1 MSKNEIVLKAKQLDE
16 VPDCNGVVDLLGEYI
31 KENAD
36 DLEAL
41 ALFQKNLAVKII
53 LDLNLNIDDLYSID
67 EKNVFNNIP
76 EELVLKLSETMF
88 IESISNVFLLEKSE
102 QEKEKLVFGYLY
114 RAISSLGDRL
124 EDYNILRN
132 QLEKFFETMSALGYG
147 KYFYS
152 DLSYI
157 VDWKSKVS
165 ENILKFLVEKS
176 KSVLSVVSDKKIYD
190 TYTKNMK
197 NPLCSFEDKPYLSG
211 GRLVIVNIKSEEEK
225 EFWKG
230 YFSLMKN
237 IREEEYE
244 SYRKISSDEN
254 NPFYGVLSIGE
265 NIHKSYMNAMMKKI
279 ASSEDVA
286 KMQVATNCD
295 SVSFSESDFKS
306 RIETAEQSI
315 NTIKVNPIEQI
326 KSMIFKLLGRK

>member
-1 MSKNEIVLKAKQLDE
+1 MSKNEVILKAKQLDE
-16 VPDCNGVVDLLGEYI
+16 VPDCDGVVELLSEYI
-31 KENAD
+31 KENTD

-41 ALFQKNLAVKII
+41 ALFQKNLAVKTI
-53 LDLNLNIDDLYSID
+53 LDLNLNLDELYATD
-67 EKNVFNNIP
+67 EKSVFNSIP
-76 EELVLKLSETMF
+76 EESVLKLSEIMF
-88 IESISNVFLLEKSE
+88 IESVSRVYLLERSE
-102 QEKEKLVFGYLY
+102 KEKEKLIFGYLY

-124 EDYNILRN
+124 EDYNVLKS
-132 QLEKFFETMSALGYG
+132 QLEKFFETLLALGYG

-152 DLSYI
+152 DLAFI

-176 KSVLSVVSDKKIYD
+176 KSVLSVVSDKEIYD
-190 TYTKNMK
+190 TYTKDMK
-197 NPLCSFEDKPYLSG
+197 NPLCSFDDKPYLSG
-211 GRLVIVNIKSEEEK
+211 GKLVIVNIKSEEEK

-244 SYRKISSDEN
+244 SYRKIALDEN
-254 NPFYGVLSIGE
+254 HPFYGVLSLEE
-265 NIHKSYMNAMMKKI
+265 NIHKSYLNAMMKKI
-279 ASSEDVA
+279 ASSEEVA
-286 KMQVATNCD
+286 KMQVATKCD
-295 SVSFSESDFKS
+295 TITFSESSFKG

>member
-1 MSKNEIVLKAKQLDE
+1 MSKNEVVLKAKQLDE
-16 VPDCNGVVDLLGEYI
+16 VPDCDGVVELLSEYVT
-31 KENAD
+31 ENTD

-41 ALFQKNLAVKII
+41 ALFQKNFAIKTIV
-53 LDLNLNIDDLYSID
+53 DLNLNIDELYAID
-67 EKNVFNNIP
+67 EKNVFNSIP

-88 IESISNVFLLEKSE
+88 IESISRVFLLEKTE

-124 EDYNILRN
+124 EDYNILKN
-132 QLEKFFETMSALGYG
+132 QLKKFFETMSALGYG

-152 DLSYI
+152 DLASI

-176 KSVLSVVSDKKIYD
+176 KSVLSVVNDKEIYD
-190 TYTKNMK
+190 TYTKDMK

-237 IREEEYE
+237 VREKEYE
-244 SYRKISSDEN
+244 NYYKIVSDEN
-254 NPFYGVLSIGE
+254 NPLYGVISIGE
-265 NIHKSYMNAMMKKI
+265 NIHKSYMNALMKNI
-279 ASSEDVA
+279 ATSEEVA

-295 SVSFSESDFKS
+295 TVTFSESDFKG

-326 KSMIFKLLGRK
+326 KSMIFKLFGKK